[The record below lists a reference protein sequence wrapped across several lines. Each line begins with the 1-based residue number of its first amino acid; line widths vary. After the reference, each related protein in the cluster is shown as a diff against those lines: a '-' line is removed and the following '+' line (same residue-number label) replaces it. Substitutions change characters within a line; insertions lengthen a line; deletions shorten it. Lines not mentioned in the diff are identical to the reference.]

1 MSALYSQTAEEYF
14 RNGNIKMASQDYKGA
29 ITDYTKAIEC
39 NPKNAMAY
47 IGRGT
52 AKIEL
57 KDNEGGCLD
66 FSKAGELGLAE
77 AYEAIKLYCQ

>member
-1 MSALYSQTAEEYF
+1 
-14 RNGNIKMASQDYKGA
+14 
-29 ITDYTKAIEC
+29 
-39 NPKNAMAY
+39 MAY